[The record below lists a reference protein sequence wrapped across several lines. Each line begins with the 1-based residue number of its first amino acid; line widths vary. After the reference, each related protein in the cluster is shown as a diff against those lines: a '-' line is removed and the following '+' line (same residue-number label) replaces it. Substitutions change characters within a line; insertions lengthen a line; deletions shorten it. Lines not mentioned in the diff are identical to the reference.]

1 VEDFLATIEKTDLG
15 RNDPCHCGSGK
26 KYKASHLEKDD
37 AAARKARATA
47 AEAAPAAEPAAEVAA
62 EDGPRPAG
70 AAPKHTTRQP
80 WKGRQDSRGF
90 QNTKAHIP
98 RRSGGS

>member
-1 VEDFLATIEKTDLG
+1 VATIEKKDLG

-26 KYKASHLEKDD
+26 KYKTCHLEKDE
-37 AAARKARATA
+37 AAGRKARTKAAET
-47 AEAAPAAEPAAEVAA
+47 AEAAPEAEAPAEGTPQKAAAT
-62 EDGPRPAG
+62 
-70 AAPKHTTRQP
+70 PKPSTRQP

>member
-1 VEDFLATIEKTDLG
+1 LATIDKKDLG

-26 KYKASHLEKDD
+26 KYKSCHLEKDE
-37 AAARKARATA
+37 AADRKARAKA
-47 AEAAPAAEPAAEVAA
+47 AEAAPAPEAPA
-62 EDGPRPAG
+62 EDTPKAQPQ
-70 AAPKHTTRQP
+70 APKHSTRQP

>member
-1 VEDFLATIEKTDLG
+1 MATIDKKDLG

-26 KYKASHLEKDD
+26 KYKQCHLEKDE
-37 AAARKARATA
+37 AAARKARAKA
-47 AEAAPAAEPAAEVAA
+47 ADAAPAPEAPADEA
-62 EDGPRPAG
+62 PK
-70 AAPKHTTRQP
+70 AAPQAAKHATRQP